1 MKLNTKGQSMK
12 KLYIA
17 LALCLSS
24 IVSGNFA
31 MEKQTETKAEDLN
44 NLTVTEIARR
54 EGEKKKWEN
63 PELLIALANI
73 KNCHQYVKQTDAIK
87 FMWQKINIYY
97 ALNKINIRL
106 REFARTNSINIPDQP
121 LEYKD
126 VRECTGSFVDEFEK
140 QVIGLL
146 NYIKKEA
153 GNERAKKL
161 EEKFFGDTEDV
172 QSIVQKANEP
182 ALITDNLKKND
193 QKAIK
198 PRLSFLRNH
207 IALGVGI
214 TTMLIGSFMLARYLW
229 KRKPGYDFEIEVTM
243 SR

>member
-1 MKLNTKGQSMK
+1 MK

-31 MEKQTETKAEDLN
+31 MEKETETKSEDLN
-44 NLTVTEIARR
+44 NLTFTEIARR
-54 EGEKKKWEN
+54 EGEKKKLEDPN
-63 PELLIALANI
+63 LLIALANM
-73 KNCHQYVKQTDAIK
+73 KDCHQYLIQTGAIK
-87 FMWQKINIYY
+87 FMWQKINTYY

-106 REFARTNSINIPDQP
+106 REFARHNSINIPDQP

-161 EEKFFGDTEDV
+161 EESLENIEDA
-172 QSIVQKANEP
+172 QSIVQKANEL
-182 ALITDNLKKND
+182 AQVTDNLKKSD
-193 QKAIK
+193 QKSIK
-198 PRLSFLRNH
+198 PRH
-207 IALGVGI
+207 PIVLGIGI
-214 TTMLIGSFMLARYLW
+214 TIVLIGSFMLARYLW
-229 KRKPGYDFEIEVTM
+229 KLKPGYDHQIQVTM